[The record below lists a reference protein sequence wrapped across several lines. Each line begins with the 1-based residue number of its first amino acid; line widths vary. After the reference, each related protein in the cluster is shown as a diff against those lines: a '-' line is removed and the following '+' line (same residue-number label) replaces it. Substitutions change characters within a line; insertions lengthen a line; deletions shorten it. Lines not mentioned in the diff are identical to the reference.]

1 MPHWSD
7 PLLALLAEQP
17 QDTTTL
23 VLTLDEVAALVGA
36 PLPRS
41 VMSRSYWRLRTPKA
55 MGSRLRAAG
64 WWVAQFE
71 PRGPTTT
78 ITFIR
83 YELTPRAL
91 PPDSGSR

>member
-1 MPHWSD
+1 MAHWSD
-7 PLLALLAEQP
+7 PLLALLAEQLP
-17 QDTTTL
+17 ETTTL
-23 VLTLDEVAALVGA
+23 TLTLDEVATLVGA
-36 PLPRS
+36 PLPCS
-41 VMSRSYWRLRTPKA
+41 VASRSYWRLRTPKA

-83 YELTPRAL
+83 YALTPRAL
-91 PPDSGSR
+91 PPDNSP

>member
-7 PLLALLAEQP
+7 PLLTLLAEQP
-17 QDTTTL
+17 PETTTL
-23 VLTLDEVAALVGA
+23 TLTLDEVAALVGA
-36 PLPRS
+36 SLPRS
-41 VMSRSYWRLRTPKA
+41 VASRSYWRLRAPKA
-55 MGSRLRAAG
+55 MGARLRAAG

-71 PRGPTTT
+71 PRGPTAT

-91 PPDSGSR
+91 PPDNSP